1 LKCSPSSPRKRLS
14 KAKPRKIE
22 VEIYDQKY
30 SIILK
35 TPLPETEVRKLAD
48 DVDSRMRDI
57 AAQANTPDSLKV
69 AILTALHLAQEYK
82 ELQQRCE
89 QKTEE
94 LSRALEAVLK

>member
-1 LKCSPSSPRKRLS
+1 LS